1 MGKVQVVNRA
11 MRKPVNTPVEATV
24 PSGEKAALEHRII
37 RVHPDQL
44 FLDEEN
50 PRLTSS
56 ASGTSQEELLRVLWT
71 EMAVNEVAISVA
83 ANGFFEEEPLFVVPR
98 GRPGADG
105 KQNYTVV
112 EGNRRLAAVKLL
124 RDENLRKR
132 LKATDIQGIRADRAH
147 TIETLPVSVY
157 SQRKDLWQY
166 FGFRHINGPK
176 AWDAYSKALYVAKVN
191 QEYGIPVR
199 QVAESIGD
207 ENYTVERI
215 YRGYCLLQQAEEQAG
230 FSKEDRVANRF
241 SFSHLYTAASQPEFQ
256 RFLGITKENS
266 LQKNP
271 VPKKHLPHLKEL
283 LEWLYGNRSEG
294 KQPVVRTQFPDLN
307 YLRAVVS
314 APIALHAL
322 RRGYP
327 IERAHEISVGDTT
340 RFRESLSSAKEELLQ
355 AKATVTTGYN
365 GESDLFHV
373 AEDILEVAQELT
385 EEMRRRSSKPR
396 KDGDR

>member
-1 MGKVQVVNRA
+1 
-11 MRKPVNTPVEATV
+11 
-24 PSGEKAALEHRII
+24 
-37 RVHPDQL
+37 
-44 FLDEEN
+44 
-50 PRLTSS
+50 
-56 ASGTSQEELLRVLWT
+56 
-71 EMAVNEVAISVA
+71 MAVNEVAISVA
-83 ANGFFEEEPLFVVPR
+83 ANGFFEEEPLFVIPK
-98 GRPGADG
+98 GRPEAG

-132 LKATDIQGIRADRAH
+132 LKATDLPVIRADRAQ
-147 TIETLPVSVY
+147 TIELLPVSVY
-157 SQRKDLWQY
+157 SRREDLWQY

-199 QVAESIGD
+199 QIAESIGD
-207 ENYTVERI
+207 ENYTVERF

-241 SFSHLYTAASQPEFQ
+241 NFSHLYTAASQPEFQ
-256 RFLGITKENS
+256 KFLGITKENS

-271 VPKKHLPHLKEL
+271 VPKKHLPELREL
-283 LEWLYGNRSEG
+283 LEWPDGNRSEG

-307 YLRAVVS
+307 SLRAVVS
-314 APIALHAL
+314 APIALNAL

-327 IERAHEISVGDTT
+327 LERAHEIGVGDRT

-355 AKATVTTGYN
+355 AKATVTTGYS
-365 GESDLFHV
+365 GEPDLFYV
-373 AEDILEVAQELT
+373 AEDILAVAQEMT
-385 EEMRRRSSKPR
+385 EEMRRRFSKPR